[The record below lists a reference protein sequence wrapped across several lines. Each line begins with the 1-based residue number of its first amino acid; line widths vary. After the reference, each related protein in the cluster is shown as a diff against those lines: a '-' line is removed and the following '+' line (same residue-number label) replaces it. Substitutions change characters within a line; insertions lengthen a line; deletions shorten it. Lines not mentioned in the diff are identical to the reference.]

1 MPCTEMNEKER
12 AIKKIKRDKTYMEI
26 NESVVE
32 EKKNNGTVIHRNEI
46 KIMRN

>member
-1 MPCTEMNEKER
+1 MKEKEW

-26 NESVVE
+26 NESVVG
-32 EKKNNGTVIHRNEI
+32 EKKNNRTVIYRNEI